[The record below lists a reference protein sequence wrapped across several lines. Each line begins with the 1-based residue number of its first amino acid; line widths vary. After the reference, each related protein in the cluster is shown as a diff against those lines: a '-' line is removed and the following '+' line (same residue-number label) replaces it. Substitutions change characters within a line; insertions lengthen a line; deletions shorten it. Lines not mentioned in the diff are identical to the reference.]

1 MQFLKFLCA
10 IVCIH
15 QPIQAKMVAPT
26 KFEYEDAFFD
36 HIMKYDLNF
45 ENSNHFS
52 RVFMAFCDN
61 YNKILEHNAKK
72 LPFALAL
79 NRFSHLTL
87 SGMEPLLASNQSA
100 PSSFIFHLS
109 RTI

>member
-1 MQFLKFLCA
+1 
-10 IVCIH
+10 
-15 QPIQAKMVAPT
+15 MVSPT

-45 ENSNHFS
+45 ENSDHFS

-61 YNKILEHNAKK
+61 YNKILEHNAKD
-72 LPFALAL
+72 LPFTLAL

-87 SGMEPLLASNQSA
+87 SGTD
-100 PSSFIFHLS
+100 PSSFILHLS
-109 RTI
+109 PTIHFHQRFNPPLWSWRDVCVARVP